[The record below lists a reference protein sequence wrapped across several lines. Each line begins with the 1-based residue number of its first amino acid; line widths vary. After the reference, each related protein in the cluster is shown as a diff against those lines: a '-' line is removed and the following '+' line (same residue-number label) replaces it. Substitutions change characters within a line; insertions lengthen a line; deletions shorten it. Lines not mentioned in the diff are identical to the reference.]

1 MRLSES
7 VGNAGVAQAIT
18 EGRLAQAN
26 SPGPGGGAN
35 RINTPDPSGI
45 GRNMF
50 FICGHPL
57 VPTVDS
63 LRQFYRQSIPQ
74 FRTNLFT

>member
-1 MRLSES
+1 VKLAES
-7 VGNAGVAQAIT
+7 INPPSITQAVAA
-18 EGRLAQAN
+18 GRLAEAN
-26 SPGPGGGAN
+26 SPGPGATN

-74 FRTNLFT
+74 FRTNLFNS